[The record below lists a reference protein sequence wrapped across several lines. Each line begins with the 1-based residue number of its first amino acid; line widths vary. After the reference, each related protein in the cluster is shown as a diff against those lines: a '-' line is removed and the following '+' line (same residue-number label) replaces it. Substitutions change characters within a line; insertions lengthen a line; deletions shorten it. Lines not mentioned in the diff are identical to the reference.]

1 MVYNKNTFRKGQL
14 FMNIDL
20 QISDIVNKISE
31 DVNHEYKINH
41 KTQPPKLDT
50 DEIIEIIEHVQI
62 VLFPAQYGN
71 RDSIAEYAN
80 KYELGGHIEN
90 IYSNLV
96 YQTTRALLYHTKYS
110 KSPKF
115 VRKEKA
121 RELASKFLCKLL
133 EVRENLK
140 TDIQAA
146 FDGDPAATSFDEIIY
161 SYPGFYAIMVNRI
174 AHELYL
180 LDIPLIPRILT
191 EHAHSKTGIDIH
203 PGVTIGKYFFIDH
216 GTGVVIGETTIIG
229 DHVKIYQGVTLG
241 GLSTRDG
248 QKLRGKKRHP
258 TIGNNVTIYSNASI
272 LGGDTVIGEGCVV
285 SGNCFVTKTIPAFTR
300 VTSQSPTLLLK
311 PDATKQNNANYY
323 EI

>member
-1 MVYNKNTFRKGQL
+1 MS
-14 FMNIDL
+14 IDL
-20 QISDIVNKISE
+20 KIEDIVTKIVE
-31 DVNHEYKINH
+31 DVNSEYKEED

-50 DEIIEIIEHVQI
+50 DEIIEIIENAQV
-62 VLFPAQYGN
+62 VLFPAQFGN
-71 RDSIAEYAN
+71 RESVSEFAN
-80 KYELGGHIEN
+80 KYELGGQIEK

-96 YQTTRALLYHTKYS
+96 YQTTRALLYHPKYK

-121 RELASKFLCKLL
+121 KELASAFLDRLTSI
-133 EVRENLK
+133 RAYLK

-161 SYPGFYAIMVNRI
+161 SYPGFYAIMTNRI

-180 LDIPLIPRILT
+180 LDIPLIPRIMT

-203 PGVTIGKYFFIDH
+203 PGVTIGEYFFIDH
-216 GTGVVIGETTIIG
+216 GTGVVIGETTVIG

-248 QKLRGKKRHP
+248 QKLRGTKRHP

-272 LGGDTVIGEGCVV
+272 LGGETFIGEGCVI
-285 SGNCFVTKTIPAFTR
+285 SGNCFITKSIPAYTR
-300 VTSQSPTLLLK
+300 VANQSLDLVLK
-311 PDATKQNNANYY
+311 PDKKNSDY

>member
-1 MVYNKNTFRKGQL
+1 MS
-14 FMNIDL
+14 IDT
-20 QISDIVNKISE
+20 QIENIVNIISN
-31 DVNHEYKINH
+31 DVTNEYKETG

-50 DEIIEIIEHVQI
+50 DEITKIIEHAQI

-71 RDSIAEYAN
+71 RDSVSDYAN
-80 KYELGGHIEN
+80 KYELGGHIES

-96 YQTTRALLYHTKYS
+96 YQTTRALLYHPKYN

-121 RELASKFLCKLL
+121 KELATQFLDKL
-133 EVRENLK
+133 VDIRENLK

-191 EHAHSKTGIDIH
+191 EEAHSKTGIDIH

-272 LGGDTVIGEGCVV
+272 LGGETVIGQGCVI
-285 SGNCFVTKTIPAFTR
+285 SGNCFVTKSIPAFTR
-300 VTSQSPTLLLK
+300 VTSQSPDLLLK
-311 PDATKQNNANYY
+311 PDNKHSKDYDYY

>member
-1 MVYNKNTFRKGQL
+1 
-14 FMNIDL
+14 MNIDL
-20 QISDIVNKISE
+20 KIENIVDAISE
-31 DVNHEYKINH
+31 DVNNEYKSTN

-50 DEIIEIIEHVQI
+50 EEIIEILEHVQI

-71 RDSIAEYAN
+71 RDSISEYAN
-80 KYELGGHIEN
+80 KYELGGHIES

-96 YQTTRALLYHTKYS
+96 YQTTRALLYHQKYS

-121 RELASKFLCKLL
+121 KDLASQFLDKLL
-133 EVRENLK
+133 NIRENLK

-161 SYPGFYAIMVNRI
+161 SYPGFYAIMVNRV
-174 AHELYL
+174 AHELYKL
-180 LDIPLIPRILT
+180 GIPLIPRILT

-229 DHVKIYQGVTLG
+229 DHVKVYQGVTLG

-248 QKLRGKKRHP
+248 QKLRGTKRHP

-272 LGGDTVIGEGCVV
+272 LGGETEIGEGCVI
-285 SGNCFVTKTIPAFTR
+285 SGNCFVTKSIPAFTR
-300 VTSQSPTLLLK
+300 VTSQSPDLLLK
-311 PDATKQNNANYY
+311 PDKNKSNDYNYY